1 MLSRIAINFVLKLIK
16 NLKPGISWHHL
27 VKQMLERAG
36 YQLTHSADVSEI
48 SVLVDEEG
56 FC

>member
-27 VKQMLERAG
+27 AKQMFERAG
-36 YQLTHSADVSEI
+36 YQLTTQQMFPRYLS
-48 SVLVDEEG
+48 
-56 FC
+56 